1 MRILLACW
9 GTFGEVRP
17 YLWLSREL
25 MQAGHRVTVAG
36 PAIFSRTFD
45 QVADSYLP
53 LPPELGARSHD
64 PAFLGRLF
72 DARHGLEQLLSE
84 LLDPAAA
91 AQREAVARLLADA
104 ESQAIPFERAFVSW
118 TAGGAFIACR
128 EAGLPTVQCHLNP
141 QSLLCADDLPV
152 FMRWPRLTG
161 QLQGRGDPRAS
172 ASELR
177 PAIHRYAQALMPE
190 LTALQASA
198 GWPPESRGPLPLA
211 APWPRLALFPASF
224 LKRPE
229 PGVSHLANH
238 WASRTGT
245 PPPAVSRFLDEGSAP
260 IVVSL
265 GSVSA
270 GVGEGLLAEL
280 AQTLEHLG
288 ERALLL
294 FGLLRQGVERRSGS
308 LLLAGDIWPTTVLPR
323 AKAVVH
329 HAGMGSLQ
337 EALAQGLPALAL
349 PRGFDQLDNALRLER
364 LGLGLH
370 LPPARQG
377 GAALRDSLDALRSD
391 EALASRAEAWAR
403 ERHLEQGL
411 TPEEALALV

>member
-45 QVADSYLP
+45 QVAENYLP

-72 DARHGLEQLLSE
+72 DARQGLEQLLSE

-91 AQREAVARLLADA
+91 AQREAVARLLVGA
-104 ESQAIPFERAFVSW
+104 ESQATPFERAFVSW
-118 TAGGAFIACR
+118 TACGAFVACR
-128 EAGLPTVQCHLNP
+128 EAGLPTVQCHLYP
-141 QSLLCADDLPV
+141 QSLFPAEDLPV

-161 QLQGRGDPRAS
+161 RLQGGGASRAS
-172 ASELR
+172 ASQLR
-177 PAIHRYAQALMPE
+177 AAIHRYAQALMPA
-190 LTALQASA
+190 LTALQVSA

-211 APWPRLALFPASF
+211 APWPRLALFPESF

-245 PPPAVSRFLDEGSAP
+245 PPPAVSRFLDEGP
-260 IVVSL
+260 PPVVVSL

-270 GVGEGLLAEL
+270 GAPKALLAEL
-280 AQTLEHLG
+280 AQALEHLG
-288 ERALLL
+288 ERAVLLL
-294 FGLLRQGVERRSGS
+294 GLLQQGVERRSRS
-308 LLLAGDIWPTTVLPR
+308 LLLAGDVWPTTVLPR

-349 PRGFDQLDNALRLER
+349 PRGFDQLDNAQRLVR

-370 LPPARQG
+370 LPPALQS
-377 GAALRDSLDALRSD
+377 GAVLRDSLDALRSD
-391 EALASRAEAWAR
+391 EALASRAETWAR
-403 ERHLEQGL
+403 ERRLEQGV